1 MPGLKIIEIEGIGP
15 VYADKLRKV
24 GIETTDE
31 LLLMDAK
38 RVAKATGISYDLLE
52 AWQDMADL
60 IRISG
65 IGPEYAEALNKMGVD
80 SCKELATRN
89 PESTLSKLNEAQAT
103 GIIRRL
109 PTVKDIED
117 WINQAKS
124 IEPIE

>member
-1 MPGLKIIEIEGIGP
+1 MPGLKVVEIEGIGP

-38 RVAKATGISYDLLE
+38 RVAKATGISYNILE

-80 SCKELATRN
+80 SCKELAART
-89 PESTLSKLNEAQAT
+89 PESMLSKLNEAQAS
-103 GIIRRL
+103 GIVRRL